1 MATPQA
7 LWSPKKAHREG
18 LRKSLD
24 QRGTPGMSDVE
35 KKKKLGQVATTVERS
50 AGVQQRNITREG
62 LGSTQPS
69 QYAAAQGEVAK
80 ETAETVAG
88 ATLDVEAEST
98 RIAQERDAVT
108 KASLEREYDRRL
120 SAKMQRAAMRKGGAG
135 GIAGKAAAGAGMDKI
150 LGMIGK

>member
-7 LWSPKKAHREG
+7 LWSPKKAHRKG
-18 LRKSLD
+18 LQESLG
-24 QRGTPGMSDVE
+24 QMGTPGLSDVQ
-35 KKKKLGQVATTVERS
+35 KKKRLGQVATNVERS

-69 QYAAAQGEVAK
+69 QYAAAQGKVAK
-80 ETAETVAG
+80 ETAEAIAG
-88 ATLDVEAEST
+88 ATSDVEDESA
-98 RIAQERDAVT
+98 RIAQERDALT

-135 GIAGKAAAGAGMDKI
+135 GVAGKAAAGAGMDKI